1 MGRVSDDPGT
11 EWCLSFLVR
20 HAWLSMRG
28 VVAEALA
35 AHDLSVAQFASLLIL
50 DEAPGLTV
58 AEIGRKVSSTRQAA
72 NEMLAGLERAGLLER
87 RAHPTDR
94 RAQQV
99 FLTPAGHERL
109 KAAAPAVTAV
119 EAGLEQGFT
128 DAERAVVRRWL
139 TTMTLAGTPQ
149 GEEFSTA

>member
-1 MGRVSDDPGT
+1 MAGVSDDPGT

-50 DEAPGLTV
+50 HESPGLTV
-58 AEIGRKVSSTRQAA
+58 AEIGRRVSSTRQAA

-99 FLTPAGHERL
+99 FLTPAGRTRL
-109 KAAAPAVTAV
+109 RAAAPDVTAV
-119 EAGLEQGFT
+119 EARLEEGFT
-128 DAERAVVRRWL
+128 GAEKAVVRRWL
-139 TTMTLAGTPQ
+139 TTMTSAGAPQ
-149 GEEFSTA
+149 GEEISTA

>member
-1 MGRVSDDPGT
+1 MAGVSDDPST

-35 AHDLSVAQFASLLIL
+35 AHGLSVAQFASLLIL

-99 FLTPAGHERL
+99 FLTPAGRARL
-109 KAAAPAVTAV
+109 QAAGPDVTTV
-119 EAGLEQGFT
+119 EAKLEEGFT

-139 TTMTLAGTPQ
+139 ITMASAGTPQ
-149 GEEFSTA
+149 GEEISTA

>member
-1 MGRVSDDPGT
+1 MVCVSDDPGT

-28 VVAEALA
+28 AVAEALDG
-35 AHDLSVAQFASLLIL
+35 HDLSVAQFASLLIL
-50 DEAPGLTV
+50 HESPGLTV
-58 AEIGRKVSSTRQAA
+58 AEIGRRVSSTRQAA

-109 KAAAPAVTAV
+109 RAAGPAVTAV
-119 EAGLEQGFT
+119 EARLEEGFT

-139 TTMTLAGTPQ
+139 TTMTSAGTPR
-149 GEEFSTA
+149 GEEIPTA